1 MQQRKLLLVERTP
14 DEALAKRLRSLGFD
28 VWNLSLHPGLL
39 QAAVEWGP
47 EIAIFDLGDVSEL
60 PPAVENV
67 RSALRGKALT
77 LSLSPAQ
84 GNTGFDVCFADR
96 HDTAKLESVLESFE
110 AALSAKAPGLFD
122 RLTPLN

>member
-39 QAAVEWGP
+39 KAAIDWGP
-47 EIAIFDLGDVSEL
+47 EIAIFDLGDVSDV

-67 RSALRGKALT
+67 RTALRGKALT

-84 GNTGFDVCFADR
+84 GTGFDVCFADR
-96 HDTAKLESVLESFE
+96 HDTAKLESVLESFV
-110 AALSAKAPGLFD
+110 AALSAKPSGVFD